1 MTTFTE
7 AFPKS
12 KYFSLTPLAEGVWA
26 ALSIPGTGSWSNAG
40 IIDIGDQTLIFDA
53 FATPTAADD
62 LRIAAEELTGR
73 QATLVLN
80 SHYHLDHVNGNQIF
94 RNVPIISTRITR
106 EQMAIQQP
114 RLIDIFKNSTELL
127 DQTKAEMEQEKNP
140 EKRQELE
147 SLLGEYSMIIK
158 DTERFKLTLPTITF
172 EDKITLNGSRMSAEF
187 ITYGGGHTIS
197 DSFLYLPKEQILF
210 LADLMHIGY
219 HADIR
224 QGNVDHWINILK
236 KVKINLKIK
245 KVVSGHGTIGT
256 AKDLD
261 GMIDYLHTIKQ
272 IAVDWGQHG
281 GTIENIN
288 EIEMPAKYASYG
300 APSIFH
306 YNIKS
311 LLEKGIRSRNL

>member
-1 MTTFTE
+1 MTAFTE

-12 KYFSLTPLAEGVWA
+12 NYFSLTSLAKGVWA
-26 ALSIPGTGSWSNAG
+26 ALSTPGSGSWSNAG
-40 IIDIGDQTLIFDA
+40 IIDTGDQTLIFDA
-53 FATPTAADD
+53 FATPTAAED
-62 LRIAAEELTGR
+62 LRIAAEKLTGR

-80 SHYHLDHVNGNQIF
+80 SHYHLDHVNGDQVF
-94 RNVPIISTRITR
+94 QGVPIISTRLTR
-106 EQMAIQQP
+106 EQIAIQQP
-114 RLIDIFKNSTELL
+114 KFIEIFKNNTELL
-127 DQTKAEMEQEKNP
+127 DQTKAEMEQEKNS

-158 DTERFKLTLPTITF
+158 DTARFKLTLPTITF

-224 QGNVDHWINILK
+224 QGNVDHWIDILK
-236 KVKINLKIK
+236 KVKKLKIK

-256 AKDLD
+256 AKEIDN
-261 GMIDYLHTIKQ
+261 MINYLRTIKQ
-272 IAVDWGQHG
+272 IAVDWVQPGFPFLH
-281 GTIENIN
+281 TMIDLKLSKITD
-288 EIEMPAKYASYG
+288 YT
-300 APSIFH
+300 
-306 YNIKS
+306 
-311 LLEKGIRSRNL
+311 GICEPFLFL

>member
-1 MTTFTE
+1 MTAYKE
-7 AFPKS
+7 SFPKS
-12 KYFSLTPLAEGVWA
+12 NYFSLTPLDDGVWA

-53 FATPTAADD
+53 FATPTSADD
-62 LRIAAEELTGR
+62 LRIAAEKLTDR
-73 QATLVLN
+73 QATLILN
-80 SHYHLDHVNGNQIF
+80 SHYHLDHVNGDQIF
-94 RNVPIISTRITR
+94 QDVPIISTKLTR
-106 EQMAIQQP
+106 EQIANQQP
-114 RLIDIFKNSTELL
+114 KLIDIFKTNNTELL

-147 SLLGEYSMIIK
+147 SLLGEYSMIIR

-172 EDKITLNGSRMSAEF
+172 EDKITLNGAKMSAEF

-197 DSFLYLPKEQILF
+197 DAFLYLPKEQILF

-224 QGNVDHWINILK
+224 QGNVDHWIDILK
-236 KVKINLKIK
+236 KIKKLKIK
-245 KVVSGHGTIGT
+245 KIVSGHGAIGT
-256 AKDLD
+256 AKDID
-261 GMIDYLHTIKQ
+261 DMINYLYTIKQ
-272 IAVDWGQHG
+272 IAVDWSRHG

-288 EIEMPAKYASYG
+288 EIQIPPKYVSYG

-306 YNIKS
+306 YNIRS
-311 LLEKGIRSRNL
+311 LMEKGI

>member
-1 MTTFTE
+1 MTVRTE
-7 AFPKS
+7 FLPES
-12 KYFSLTPLAEGVWA
+12 QYFSLTSLADGVWA

-40 IIDIGDQTLIFDA
+40 IIDMGDQTIIFDA
-53 FATPTAADD
+53 FATPTAAND
-62 LRIAAEELTGR
+62 LRIAAEKLTGR
-73 QATLVLN
+73 QATMVLN
-80 SHYHLDHVNGNQIF
+80 SHYHLDHVNGDQVF
-94 RNVPIISTRITR
+94 QNVPIISTRLTR
-106 EQMAIQQP
+106 EQIAIQQP
-114 RLIDIFKNSTELL
+114 ELIKIFKNSTELL
-127 DQTKAEMEQEKNP
+127 DQTKVEMEQEKNR

-172 EDKITLNGSRMSAEF
+172 DDKITLNGAGMSAEF

-224 QGNVDHWINILK
+224 QGNVDHWMDILK
-236 KVKINLKIK
+236 EVKKLKIK

-261 GMIDYLHTIKQ
+261 DMIDYLRTIKQ
-272 IAVDWGQHG
+272 ISLDWIRNG
-281 GTIENIN
+281 GTIDKIN
-288 EIEMPAKYASYG
+288 EIDIPKRYASYG

-311 LLEKGIRSRNL
+311 LLEKEI

>member
-1 MTTFTE
+1 MTVFTE
-7 AFPKS
+7 FIPES
-12 KYFSLTPLAEGVWA
+12 KYFSLIPLSDGVWA

-40 IIDIGDQTLIFDA
+40 IIDLGDQTIIFDA
-53 FATPTAADD
+53 FATPTAAHD
-62 LRIAAEELTGR
+62 LRIAAEKLTGR
-73 QATLVLN
+73 QATMVLN
-80 SHYHLDHVNGNQIF
+80 SHYHLDHVNGDQVF
-94 RNVPIISTRITR
+94 QDVPIISTRLTR
-106 EQMAIQQP
+106 EQIAIQQP
-114 RLIDIFKNSTELL
+114 ELIKIFKNNTELL
-127 DQTKAEMEQEKNP
+127 DQTKVEMEQEKNR

-147 SLLGEYSMIIK
+147 SLFGEYSMTIK

-172 EDKITLNGSRMSAEF
+172 DDKIILNGARVSAEF

-224 QGNVDHWINILK
+224 QGNVDQWINILERVK
-236 KVKINLKIK
+236 KLKIK
-245 KVVSGHGTIGT
+245 TVVSGHGGIGT

-261 GMIDYLHTIKQ
+261 DMIDYLYTIKQ
-272 IAVDWGQHG
+272 ITVDWVQHG
-281 GTIENIN
+281 GTIENID
-288 EIEMPAKYASYG
+288 EIDIPKKYASYG

-311 LLEKGIRSRNL
+311 LLKGI